1 MQYRLFYTIFVLI
14 ILQSVSFAK
23 GEFREKNATINPPKS
38 FFDSYGE
45 VILIKDSVE
54 RGRALFMQKMKKAC
68 GMNGA
73 DFAATHTQEAWHK
86 IKLKGKF
93 AKEVQSI
100 CPNLKN
106 FQEKWHENIFD
117 FSYEFASDSGN
128 VPSCG

>member
-54 RGRALFMQKMKKAC
+54 RGRSMKRRRYVQ
-68 GMNGA
+68 
-73 DFAATHTQEAWHK
+73 TSK
-86 IKLKGKF
+86 ICLKS
-93 AKEVQSI
+93 V
-100 CPNLKN
+100 
-106 FQEKWHENIFD
+106 
-117 FSYEFASDSGN
+117 
-128 VPSCG
+128 